1 MAVDR
6 LWCSIGD
13 ICVKTILS
21 ILPTLVTEY
30 QSTFGGD
37 ITNAGSKNQKEASS
51 TSSNGLSSSRCF
63 EVLGFDIM
71 LDEKLQPYLIEVN
84 DLPSFGT
91 DAPLDK
97 AIKSK
102 VIEQAMSVVLAKPDD
117 RRIYEKSQRCK
128 SRHRLVSRL
137 GAGTLFGRRDPYED
151 DENDE
156 NDENDDIDPHMLRLH
171 RPAGPQHVLPP
182 TTDAILTSIY
192 REQCPENIDKVPAML
207 TKYRGY
213 EDWLIAKVRERTAIL
228 RKMMRHQTARQ
239 KKVVK
244 RERMS
249 RSTRLSSEV
258 ANTTSQTTMMMYT
271 DVMMPSGQK
280 KRYCSKTTCTTES
293 TTSATISQNRGGAF
307 LRHVEAL
314 ALPRR

>member
-102 VIEQAMSVVLAKPDD
+102 VIEQAKA
-117 RRIYEKSQRCK
+117 EG
-128 SRHRLVSRL
+128 SRPL
-137 GAGTLFGRRDPYED
+137 
-151 DENDE
+151 
-156 NDENDDIDPHMLRLH
+156 
-171 RPAGPQHVLPP
+171 
-182 TTDAILTSIY
+182 
-192 REQCPENIDKVPAML
+192 
-207 TKYRGY
+207 
-213 EDWLIAKVRERTAIL
+213 
-228 RKMMRHQTARQ
+228 
-239 KKVVK
+239 
-244 RERMS
+244 
-249 RSTRLSSEV
+249 
-258 ANTTSQTTMMMYT
+258 
-271 DVMMPSGQK
+271 
-280 KRYCSKTTCTTES
+280 
-293 TTSATISQNRGGAF
+293 
-307 LRHVEAL
+307 
-314 ALPRR
+314 